1 MQLEVKWLEPTEEE
15 LEKQNMKYFDDIK
28 KNKDIYAA
36 QEEENNQNEHKN
48 KSNQQSPAL
57 VSISDMPTSN
67 SNATLAILISKLDQ
81 LEANQFELKRQNKE
95 LNKKMSTIVNLLTI
109 RNNQSSISIQEDPEG
124 VLPSKQLKGIDI
136 DNSSNS
142 SD

>member
-57 VSISDMPTSN
+57 VSI
-67 SNATLAILISKLDQ
+67 LICQ
-81 LEANQFELKRQNKE
+81 QI
-95 LNKKMSTIVNLLTI
+95 IVMLHLLY
-109 RNNQSSISIQEDPEG
+109 
-124 VLPSKQLKGIDI
+124 
-136 DNSSNS
+136 
-142 SD
+142 